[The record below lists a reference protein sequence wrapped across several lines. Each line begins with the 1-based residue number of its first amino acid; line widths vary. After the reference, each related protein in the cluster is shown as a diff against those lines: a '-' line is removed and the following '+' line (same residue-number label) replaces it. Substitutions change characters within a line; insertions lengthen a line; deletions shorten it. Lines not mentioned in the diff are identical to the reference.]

1 MIMSTKVRLVQNT
14 LNLLLKTINNI
25 SPLTKPVFEI
35 TREYILGSFKVIFQE
50 SPLWLRY
57 ACLRKQPTFRD
68 ATTGF
73 LTKWCLRNK
82 CKNSILMM
90 HHHPDKRSAS
100 DWLSQEE
107 NLLQPIKSS
116 FQIWVVT
123 SSVWNFCT
131 CSSEVILQGNH
142 SIDCFLRLDIDFVV
156 SFFSFLSLV
165 ITVFLL

>member
-14 LNLLLKTINNI
+14 LNLILKTFNNI
-25 SPLTKPVFEI
+25 SLLRQPVLEI

-57 ACLRKQPTFRD
+57 ACLRKQPTFHD
-68 ATTGF
+68 AATGF

-90 HHHPDKRSAS
+90 HHHPGKRSAS

-116 FQIWVVT
+116 FQII
-123 SSVWNFCT
+123 SMEF
-131 CSSEVILQGNH
+131 LH
-142 SIDCFLRLDIDFVV
+142 LFLRGHFAGKPWYWLFSQVRYWFCSVIFFISQSCYYCV
-156 SFFSFLSLV
+156 S
-165 ITVFLL
+165 TVEL